1 MQIEFQQKDSV
12 NVVATVTVPSS
23 DGRAESEKVARKLRG
38 RAPVKGFR
46 TGKAPIGLLLKMYD
60 EDIRND
66 VISTFAQRA
75 VTEHIVNN
83 DSYEIID
90 EPVLEDARFPAGEDV
105 VLKIRFASK
114 ASIPLDDFVGITSTT
129 YDRAVSEADIDEA
142 VQREVHRKTTF
153 TPTDEASSSSHR
165 VTTKWK
171 AKNAEGAQ
179 PITRAI
185 SLDRP
190 ATFEPIVES
199 LMGLGKGDVTEIELV
214 DPIGELSVGAYEVE
228 VTQVDLQERPAVTDE
243 WVSSLGLGDDISTVA
258 AFRDHL
264 RANLESESASS
275 IKRDTATVLQQTI
288 VDAASFD
295 VPDSFVGRALE
306 QMYESMKGD
315 LANRSENEQFLYKMI
330 SYEANLPEARDMV
343 RWEMIQQE
351 VSKEHSIEI
360 TEADEMAVFEQL
372 YGFPI
377 TPDLF
382 ETVKGQ
388 INREALA
395 RKATERKVVDY
406 FLDKASL
413 TVLAADEFRDA
424 YASYMENKR
433 LERDERWEATS
444 KRIIDRLNAQ
454 AAGTPSPAAADV
466 DPVSA

>member
-66 VISTFAQRA
+66 VISMFAQRA
-75 VTEHIVNN
+75 VTEHIVKN

-105 VLKIRFASK
+105 VLKIRFATK
-114 ASIPLDDFVGITSTT
+114 AVIPLDDFAGITSTT
-129 YDRAVSEADIDEA
+129 YDREVSEADIDEA

-165 VTTKWK
+165 ITTKWK
-171 AKNAEGAQ
+171 AKNAEDAQ

-199 LMGLGKGDVTEIELV
+199 LMGLGKGDVTEIELA

-258 AFRDHL
+258 TFRDHL

-351 VSKEHSIEI
+351 VSKVHSIDI
-360 TEADEMAVFEQL
+360 TEVDEMAVFEQL

-377 TPDLF
+377 TPELF

-388 INREALA
+388 INREALV

-406 FLDKASL
+406 FLDRASL
-413 TVLAADEFRDA
+413 TVQAADEFRDA
-424 YASYMENKR
+424 YASYMEKKR

-454 AAGTPSPAAADV
+454 AAGTPSPVATYA

>member
-1 MQIEFQQKDSV
+1 MQIEFQQKDSA
-12 NVVATVTVPSS
+12 NVIATITVPSS

-46 TGKAPIGLLLKMYD
+46 TGKAPIGLLLKMYE

-75 VTEHIVNN
+75 VTEHIVKN
-83 DSYEIID
+83 DHYEIID
-90 EPVLEDARFPAGEDV
+90 EPVLEDARFPLGEDV
-105 VLKIRFASK
+105 ILKIRFATK
-114 ASIPLDDFVGITSTT
+114 TSIPLDDFVGITSTT
-129 YDRAVSEADIDEA
+129 YERVVTEADVDEA

-153 TPTDEASSSSHR
+153 TPTEEPSSASHR
-165 VTTKWK
+165 VTTKWT
-171 AKNAEGAQ
+171 AKEADGAR
-179 PITRAI
+179 PFTHAI

-190 ATFEPIVES
+190 AIFEPIVES
-199 LMGLGKGDVTEIELV
+199 LIGLGKGDVTEIELV
-214 DPIGELSVGAYEVE
+214 EAIGELSVGAYEVE

-243 WVSSLGLGDDISTVA
+243 WVSTLGLGEDVTTVTS
-258 AFRDHL
+258 FREHL

-351 VSKEHSIEI
+351 VAKEHAFEV
-360 TEADEMAVFEQL
+360 TEADEMSVFEQL

-388 INREALA
+388 INREALV
-395 RKATERKVVDY
+395 RKATERKVLDY
-406 FLDKASL
+406 FLDRASL
-413 TVLAADEFRDA
+413 TVQTADEFRDA
-424 YASYMENKR
+424 YSSYMEKKR
-433 LERDERWEATS
+433 VDRDERWESTS

-454 AAGTPSPAAADV
+454 ATGSPSPASADV
-466 DPVSA
+466 DPVGA

>member
-1 MQIEFQQKDSV
+1 MQIEFQQKDSA
-12 NVVATVTVPSS
+12 NVVATITVPSS

-75 VTEHIVNN
+75 VTEHIVKN
-83 DSYEIID
+83 DHYEIID
-90 EPVLEDARFPAGEDV
+90 EPVLEDARFPLGEDV
-105 VLKIRFASK
+105 ILKIRFATK
-114 ASIPLDDFVGITSTT
+114 TSIPLDDFVGITSTT
-129 YDRAVSEADIDEA
+129 YERVVTEADVDEA

-153 TPTDEASSSSHR
+153 TPTEEPSSASHR
-165 VTTKWK
+165 VTTKWT
-171 AKNAEGAQ
+171 AKEADGAR
-179 PITRAI
+179 PFTRAI

-199 LMGLGKGDVTEIELV
+199 LIGLGKGDVTEIELV
-214 DPIGELSVGAYEVE
+214 EAIGELSVGAYEVE

-243 WVSSLGLGDDISTVA
+243 WVSTLGLGEDVTTVTS
-258 AFRDHL
+258 FREHL

-288 VDAASFD
+288 VDVASFD

-330 SYEANLPEARDMV
+330 SFEANLPEARDMV

-351 VSKEHSIEI
+351 VSKEHAFEV
-360 TEADEMAVFEQL
+360 TEADEMSVFEQL

-388 INREALA
+388 INREALV
-395 RKATERKVVDY
+395 RKATERKVLDY
-406 FLDKASL
+406 FLDRASL
-413 TVLAADEFRDA
+413 TVQTADDFRDA
-424 YASYMENKR
+424 YSSYMEKKR
-433 LERDERWEATS
+433 VDRDERWESTS

-454 AAGTPSPAAADV
+454 ATGSPSLATADV
-466 DPVSA
+466 DPVGA